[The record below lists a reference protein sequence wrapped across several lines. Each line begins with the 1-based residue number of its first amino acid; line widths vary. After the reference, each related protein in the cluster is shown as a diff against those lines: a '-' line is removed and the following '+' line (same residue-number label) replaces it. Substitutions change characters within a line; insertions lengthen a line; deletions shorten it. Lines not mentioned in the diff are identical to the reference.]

1 MQGFN
6 RWIPPD
12 YDPKKHHTLNDYHG
26 KKALGDRER
35 KRDQGILITRF
46 ELPFNIWCGTC
57 NNHIGMGVR
66 YNAEKKKV
74 GNYYSTPI
82 YSFRCKCHLCDGWF
96 EIQTDPKNTRYVVTS
111 GARKQEQDW
120 DPEENGGF
128 AAHETDP
135 DKPPDDPLAALE
147 KTAIQKQTVETVV
160 KPRIESLQ
168 SLSEHY
174 NADPYA
180 LSVKVRKKFREE
192 KKTEKRKRDQD
203 DDFKTKWALD
213 KDLHLVPDE
222 EVRSEAKEAWE
233 SGKRDFDREAGA
245 KRRALELDV
254 GSTPISRASRV
265 AAGSSSPPKPSSSSS
280 LRMPSRIT
288 GPKPSTSHTAKS
300 TLASTLLINS
310 LRKSDPFL
318 HRASGS
324 DLGSRK
330 GKPPNLLLKK

>member
-12 YDPKKHHTLNDYHG
+12 YDPEKHHTLNDYHG

-147 KTAIQKQTVETVV
+147 KTAIQKQTVETVA
-160 KPRIESLQ
+160 KPRVEALQ
-168 SLSEHY
+168 GLSEHY

-192 KKTEKRKRDQD
+192 KKAEKRKREED

-213 KDLHLVPDE
+213 KDLQLVPDE
-222 EVRSEAKEAWE
+222 EVRTEAKEAWE
-233 SGKRDFDREAGA
+233 AGKKEFDREATA

-254 GSTPISRASRV
+254 GTTPISRASRL
-265 AAGSSSPPKPSSSSS
+265 APGPSSPAKSSSSH
-280 LRMPSRIT
+280 RMPSRIANS
-288 GPKPSTSHTAKS
+288 KPSSHSTKS
-300 TLASTLLINS
+300 ALASTLLMNS

-318 HRASGS
+318 QGSPRLSSGPRK
-324 DLGSRK
+324 DKPLG
-330 GKPPNLLLKK
+330 LLVKK